1 MLFLQMLETVMT
13 INIAEFEHLYSIEE
27 KNYLER

>member
-13 INIAEFEHLYSIEE
+13 INIAEFEQFYSIEE
-27 KNYLER
+27 NNYLER

>member
-13 INIAEFEHLYSIEE
+13 INIAEFEHFYSIEE
-27 KNYLER
+27 TNYLER